1 VDKPGSIGS
10 IGQKL
15 GEHNINI
22 ARMMVGRED
31 DGDRNI
37 IFLRTETPVP
47 ADVIKEIEELELVV
61 SMTTFEL

>member
-1 VDKPGSIGS
+1 
-10 IGQKL
+10 
-15 GEHNINI
+15 
-22 ARMMVGRED
+22 MMVGRED